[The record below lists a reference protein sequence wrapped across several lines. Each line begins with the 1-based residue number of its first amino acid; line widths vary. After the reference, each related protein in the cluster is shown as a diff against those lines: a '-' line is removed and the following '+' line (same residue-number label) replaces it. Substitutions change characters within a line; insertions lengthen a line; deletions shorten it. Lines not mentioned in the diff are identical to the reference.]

1 MKSHNII
8 LCFHGK
14 LIADIKKESRNTRLQ
29 VFISCLVKGELPIR
43 WIGHSSNNVD
53 TPIIIIEIETVHP
66 LLVFLPHNPLVWEHL
81 PDELREF
88 EPESDGFADGKVT
101 IAAITA
107 GIHNDTLILLMERR
121 IESTLKI
128 SGMSTYITIKHKFV
142 FSINH
147 CNIYYRLSCVSTKSC
162 GRFI

>member
-14 LIADIKKESRNTRLQ
+14 LITDIKKESRNTRLQ

-53 TPIIIIEIETVHP
+53 TPVIIIEIETVHP
-66 LLVFLPHNPLVWEHL
+66 LPVFLPHNPSIGEHFL
-81 PDELREF
+81 DELGEL
-88 EPESDGFADGKVT
+88 EPESDGLSDGKVT

-107 GIHNDTLILLMERR
+107 GIHNNTFILLMERR
-121 IESTLKI
+121 IKSTLKI
-128 SGMSTYITIKHKFV
+128 SGMSTYITVKFV
-142 FSINH
+142 FSINY
-147 CNIYYRLSCVSTKSC
+147 ILYFLSAI
-162 GRFI
+162 RN

>member
-14 LIADIKKESRNTRLQ
+14 LIANIKKESRNTRLQ
-29 VFISCLVKGELPIR
+29 VFISCFVKRELPIR

-53 TPIIIIEIETVHP
+53 TPVIIIEIETVHP
-66 LLVFLPHNPLVWEHL
+66 LPVFLPHNPSIGEHFL
-81 PDELREF
+81 DELGEL
-88 EPESDGFADGKVT
+88 EPESDGLADGKVT

-107 GIHNDTLILLMERR
+107 GIYKNTFIPFMKFR
-121 IESTLKI
+121 IEPFLKI

-147 CNIYYRLSCVSTKSC
+147 CNIYYRL
-162 GRFI
+162 